1 MKISEFE
8 KLKELIRNYIQLLE
22 KEYFCH
28 FGNTVFQHGFFLG
41 LGTNANVVY
50 PRDLNKLESW

>member
-22 KEYFCH
+22 KEYFSRI
-28 FGNTVFQHGFFLG
+28 GNKCECGIS
-41 LGTNANVVY
+41 
-50 PRDLNKLESW
+50 RDLNKLESW